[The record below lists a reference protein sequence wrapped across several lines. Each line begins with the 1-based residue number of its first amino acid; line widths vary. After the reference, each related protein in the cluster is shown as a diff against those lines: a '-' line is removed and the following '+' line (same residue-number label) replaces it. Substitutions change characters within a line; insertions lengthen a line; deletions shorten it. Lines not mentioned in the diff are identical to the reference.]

1 MDKKTRWE
9 AGSNCVKLVWENVW
23 GVDNEIINR
32 PILYD
37 GKPIG
42 VIKSVTED
50 YISGILLHYVTPIL
64 NPDATVAVSFE
75 LVNHLSG
82 GSKNGLD

>member
-1 MDKKTRWE
+1 MGKKTRWE
-9 AGSNCVKLVWENVW
+9 AGSNCVKIVWENVW
-23 GVDNEIINR
+23 GVGNEVIDR

-50 YISGILLHYVTPIL
+50 YISGFLLHYVTPIL
-64 NPDATVAVSFE
+64 NPDATVATSFE
-75 LVNHLSG
+75 LVNPLNG
-82 GSKNGLD
+82 GNKNGLD